1 MTPTY
6 QALAQGSEGMR
17 ALGVVDEGAGEAL
30 RGPGWIVLLLGRQFT
45 LYPTLA
51 LGSLFVLPLVL

>member
-6 QALAQGSEGMR
+6 QAIAQGSEGMR

-30 RGPGWIVLLLGRQFT
+30 RGPGWFVLLLGRQLT
-45 LYPTLA
+45 LYPALA

>member
-1 MTPTY
+1 
-6 QALAQGSEGMR
+6 MR
-17 ALGVVDEGAGEAL
+17 GLRVLDEGAGEAL
-30 RGPGWIVLLLGRQFT
+30 RGPGWLILLLGRQLT

>member
-6 QALAQGSEGMR
+6 QALAGRSERMR

-30 RGPGWIVLLLGRQFT
+30 RGPGWLVLLLGGQLT
-45 LYPTLA
+45 LYPALA
-51 LGSLFVLPLVL
+51 LGSLFVLSLVV